1 MSVRIA
7 VVMFCAGALFA
18 CGPVGADQPGNN
30 NNVVGPC
37 NTGDTRCNGLS
48 IESCQGGAWILSTTC
63 LSPTP
68 YCTELAMGPMC
79 TPCQSGLNVCHN
91 GDVYSCTAEGQMA
104 GLIEECIGDT
114 ECIGGTCTSPCIVA
128 AQQKSYIGCDYWPT
142 PTANSV
148 ADAFLDNFGVV
159 VHNANS
165 KVAHVVIQ
173 LGSATVEERDVQP
186 GTLETFTLNL
196 DTGLKMNDGDQSL
209 KVVNGAYHL
218 TSTMPVTVYQF
229 NPLDYQDDQADSSL
243 CESELSNGTYPPCH
257 SFSNDASLLLPTP
270 TLSNHYIVMAR
281 QTFGV
286 GNILGFSFIPGFAAI
301 VGTAEGT
308 TTVTVTLTSHT
319 AAGNGITGGSPGLV
333 QQFELAQGEVLQL
346 LSALPTGCTG
356 TETSDGTYSYC
367 DQGQAYD
374 LTGTIV
380 DSDKPVAVYS
390 GHLCS
395 FVPYDTWACDHLEE
409 MMLPLETWGKD
420 FVVGRTEPQADTGV
434 NDEPNVIRIVSG
446 ADNNVI
452 RFNPAQPDVGAETTL
467 NKGQWVEF
475 MTTED
480 FHVNADAAIM
490 VGQFLVGQQYYSDE
504 YDYHGDPAYSLMV
517 PTEQFRD
524 SYTFLA
530 PATITY
536 NFVNVTKRVGEG
548 SPTVMLDGA
557 AIPDSSFSQPVGTTG
572 YGVAR
577 VPISG
582 THHTIT
588 STAPFGIVVY
598 GFATFTSYSYPGGLD
613 LNYIN
618 PVD

>member
-1 MSVRIA
+1 MNVRMA
-7 VVMFCAGALFA
+7 VVVFCAGMFLT
-18 CGPVGADQPGNN
+18 CGPVVSDPVGNN
-30 NNVVGPC
+30 NTNNTGPC
-37 NTGDTRCNGLS
+37 SNGDVRCNGLS

-63 LSPTP
+63 LSPNP
-68 YCTELAMGPMC
+68 YCTETALGPVC
-79 TPCQSGLNVCHN
+79 TPCQSGLNTCQG
-91 GDVYSCTAEGQMA
+91 GDVYTCTPEGQIG
-104 GLIEECIGDT
+104 GLLETCTGDT

-173 LGSATVEERDVQP
+173 LGVNTVEERDVQP
-186 GTLETFTLNL
+186 GTLETFLLGL
-196 DTGLKMNDGDQSL
+196 DTGLKANEGDQSL
-209 KVVNGAYHL
+209 KVIDGAYHL

-229 NPLDYQDDQADSSL
+229 NPLDYQDDLADSSE
-243 CESELSNGTYPPCH
+243 CSSEILNGTYPPCH
-257 SFSNDASLLLPTP
+257 SFSNDASLLLPTA

-286 GNILGFSFIPGFAAI
+286 NSSYIPGFAAI
-301 VGTAEGT
+301 VGTEDNT
-308 TTVTVTLTSHT
+308 TITVTLTANTS
-319 AAGNGITGGSPGLV
+319 AGAGITAGSPGTV
-333 QQFELAQGEVLQL
+333 QQFSLSRGEVLQL
-346 LSALPTGCTG
+346 MSALPTNCNSG
-356 TETSDGTYSYC
+356 TQVNEQGTTYC
-367 DQGQAYD
+367 DMGQDYD
-374 LTGTIV
+374 LTGTLV
-380 DSDKPVAVYS
+380 ESDRPVAVYS

-395 FVPYDTWACDHLEE
+395 FVPFTTWACDHLEE

-420 FVVGRTEPQADTGV
+420 FVVGRTEPQADTGFD
-434 NDEPNVIRIVSG
+434 DEPNVIRIVSG

-452 RFNPAQPDVGAETTL
+452 RFTPSQQDVGDQITL
-467 NKGQWVEF
+467 SKGQWVEF
-475 MTTED
+475 EALDD
-480 FHVNADAAIM
+480 FHVNADLAIM

-504 YDYHGDPAYSLMV
+504 FDFHGDPAYSLMV

-530 PATITY
+530 PSTITH

-548 SPTVMLDGA
+548 APTVMLDGA
-557 AIPDSSFSQPVGTTG
+557 AIPDASFSQPVGTTG

-577 VPISG
+577 VSITG

-618 PVD
+618 PVN